1 MQESFRNNEFQHMQS
16 NLHNLGFT
24 FFITALLCCYS
35 CNISGDIEEA
45 VDEFRQLREQSIF
58 AIDEAIVGI
67 QNGLMSSKDAL
78 NALGRQLDGSVQDIL
93 VYNVPYILDRLTGE
107 GAAVG
112 FCAVDFGANR
122 AVHYLRIMKAELL
135 TGKLPE
141 PAPPTICQSSINAI
155 DLNAP
160 FNLRSIISI
169 YGYDF
174 LKKDS
179 FQVFLVD
186 NEGAVLELEN
196 SLQFQTEYEFTIN
209 LSPYEDAFLSKWNY
223 LSLSYSAD
231 EVFAISILQTQEIP
245 PQTETKYIAISKF
258 GFTPVHTGGDA
269 DFEKHGPQVVVHA
282 RLRHNR
288 KQAYLQIY
296 MLAEETRS
304 DWTTAAGWSPN
315 HYFYTAPEGWHIEK
329 IEGETDF
336 QNLVS
341 YIDNDQEVDIH
352 YTTLGE
358 ANIMGDG
365 EGDDA
370 GVHTNISFNF
380 AYQVPV
386 IITED

>member
-1 MQESFRNNEFQHMQS
+1 MQS
-16 NLHNLGFT
+16 TLHFLV
-24 FFITALLCCYS
+24 FILSIVALCYA
-35 CNISGDIEEA
+35 CDISGDIEEA

-58 AIDEAIVGI
+58 AIDETIVGI
-67 QNGLMSSKDAL
+67 ENGLMSSKDAL
-78 NALGRQLDGSVQDIL
+78 NALGRQLDASVQDIL

-135 TGKLPE
+135 TGELPA

-160 FNLRSIISI
+160 LDLRHLISI

-179 FQVFLVD
+179 FQVFLMD
-186 NEGAVLELEN
+186 NEGAALELEH
-196 SLQFQTEYEFTIN
+196 SIQFQTEYEFTIN
-209 LSPYEDAFLSKWNY
+209 LSPYDDTFLSKWNY
-223 LSLSYSAD
+223 LSLRYS
-231 EVFAISILQTQEIP
+231 ELELFAISIIQSQDTP
-245 PQTETKYIAISKF
+245 PQTETKYIAMSKF
-258 GFTPVHTGGDA
+258 GFTPAHTAGDA
-269 DFEKHGPQVVVHA
+269 DFRAHGPQVVVHA

-288 KQAYLQIY
+288 KQAYLQLY

-304 DWTTAAGWSPN
+304 DWTTAGGWSTN
-315 HYFYTAPEGWHIEK
+315 HYFYTAPEGWHIER

-336 QNLVS
+336 QNLVR
-341 YIDNDQEVDIH
+341 YVDNDEEVDIH
-352 YTTLGE
+352 FTTLGE
-358 ANIMGDG
+358 ASIMGDG

-370 GVHTNISFNF
+370 GVHTSVNFNF

-386 IITED
+386 IITTD